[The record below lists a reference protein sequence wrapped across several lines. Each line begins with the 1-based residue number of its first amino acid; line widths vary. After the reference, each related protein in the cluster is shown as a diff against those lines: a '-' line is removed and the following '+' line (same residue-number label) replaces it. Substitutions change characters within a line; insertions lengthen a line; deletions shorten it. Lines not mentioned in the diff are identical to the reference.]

1 VKEHSGAT
9 AGSPVQ
15 PDSRVFDLW
24 AQVYDIRSNPLLML
38 EERCAT
44 PLLPPLRGEDILD
57 VGCGTGRWLTKL
69 ETQNPASLTGT
80 DSSATMLERARA
92 KVHSTTKLE
101 HRECSTLSG
110 EDSSKSFV
118 LASFV
123 LSYLSDLHGF
133 ATECARILRPD
144 GWVLISDMH
153 PVTAAKRGWA
163 RSFRVEGEKFEIAAH
178 SRSLEEIVSV
188 FQGYGFELRVL
199 LEPPFEAPERSA
211 FEDAGKL
218 TDFEEL
224 AGVPAIYILKLQ
236 KQKLR
241 LPVTTSRRTST
252 LQLTNARIACGP
264 TAWRDGAI
272 LIEDGRVA
280 SIRENIDRSAPTLD
294 LDGYVLLPG
303 LINAHD
309 HLEFGLFP
317 KLGRPPGTPTY
328 RNSPQWGEEIHQV
341 HAEIIERYKQIPKAT
356 RLWWGAIRNLLC
368 GVTTVCHHN
377 PLYPDLTL
385 PDFPVRVLSRFG
397 WSHSLALDP
406 HLAETFHATPQDQP
420 FILHAAEGID
430 EKSRNEISLL
440 DQMGVLDERTV
451 LVHGLACSTDEIS
464 LINRR
469 GASLIVCPTSNRFL
483 FATTPPRNLLASIQR
498 LALGSDSPI
507 TAAGDLLDE
516 VRYLYAETGLDP
528 NTIYNMV
535 TSDPA
540 EILHLQDGQGRIEE
554 FGVADQIAVRS
565 QHDTPALALSGLTF
579 ADVELVL
586 LAGVVQM
593 ASPRLYARLPLD
605 IRSGMELI
613 EVAGH
618 RRWIRSHLQVLFDTA
633 ERVLGQNNL
642 QLGGREVRHLG
653 TL

>member
-1 VKEHSGAT
+1 
-9 AGSPVQ
+9 
-15 PDSRVFDLW
+15 
-24 AQVYDIRSNPLLML
+24 
-38 EERCAT
+38 
-44 PLLPPLRGEDILD
+44 
-57 VGCGTGRWLTKL
+57 
-69 ETQNPASLTGT
+69 
-80 DSSATMLERARA
+80 
-92 KVHSTTKLE
+92 
-101 HRECSTLSG
+101 
-110 EDSSKSFV
+110 
-118 LASFV
+118 
-123 LSYLSDLHGF
+123 
-133 ATECARILRPD
+133 
-144 GWVLISDMH
+144 
-153 PVTAAKRGWA
+153 
-163 RSFRVEGEKFEIAAH
+163 
-178 SRSLEEIVSV
+178 
-188 FQGYGFELRVL
+188 
-199 LEPPFEAPERSA
+199 
-211 FEDAGKL
+211 
-218 TDFEEL
+218 
-224 AGVPAIYILKLQ
+224 
-236 KQKLR
+236 
-241 LPVTTSRRTST
+241 
-252 LQLTNARIACGP
+252 
-264 TAWRDGAI
+264 
-272 LIEDGRVA
+272 
-280 SIRENIDRSAPTLD
+280 
-294 LDGYVLLPG
+294 
-303 LINAHD
+303 
-309 HLEFGLFP
+309 
-317 KLGRPPGTPTY
+317 
-328 RNSPQWGEEIHQV
+328 
-341 HAEIIERYKQIPKAT
+341 
-356 RLWWGAIRNLLC
+356 
-368 GVTTVCHHN
+368 
-377 PLYPDLTL
+377 
-385 PDFPVRVLSRFG
+385 
-397 WSHSLALDP
+397 LDP

-535 TSDPA
+535 TSGPA